1 MRGLRID
8 EHREDGKVVLRLEG
22 ELDLVTADRVQARL
36 DEAAG
41 SRSAVLVDLSGV
53 EFLDSTGLRLLV
65 SADLR
70 AKQEGWRLLLRRG
83 PSHVHRVFEIA
94 LLEERL
100 TFVPDGDGEG
110 QGM

>member
-8 EHREDGKVVLRLEG
+8 EHRDDGMVVLRLEG
-22 ELDLVTADRVQARL
+22 ELDLVTADRVRDRL
-36 DEAAG
+36 DEAAR
-41 SRSAVLVDLSGV
+41 SRSDVLLDLSGV

-83 PSHVHRVFEIA
+83 PAHVHRVFEIT

-110 QGM
+110 QEM